1 MRMFAFLP
9 LVLLATGCDKGDV
22 EMKNA
27 SVDQVAKEM
36 RKKGAD
42 DRFIDPGKWEQKVT
56 LVSIDA
62 PGLPEEA
69 RSSMQKAMGQSQ
81 VHAVCLTPEEAKSPR
96 EDFFTGKD
104 NNCRY
109 EHFNWGKGKIDLK
122 LMCKHPNASQ
132 MMELAGTY
140 EPRRYSMTMTA
151 TSAGSG
157 PEEQMKMTMRV
168 DARHAGACD
177 AKTAA
182 N

>member
-1 MRMFAFLP
+1 MRKLALLP
-9 LVLLATGCDKGDV
+9 LVLLAGCDKGDV

-36 RKKGAD
+36 RKQDAN

-104 NNCRY
+104 KNCRY

-132 MMELAGTY
+132 MMELAGNY

-151 TSAGSG
+151 ISEGSG

-168 DARHAGACD
+168 DAKHVGDCD
-177 AKTAA
+177 AQTAA
-182 N
+182 D